1 MKILKEIISYEA
13 NLPRMIVRL
22 DASVIRIDKEVGEEL
37 KDEFQ
42 MVGMAE
48 ANKWNYCGV
57 S

>member
-22 DASVIRIDKEVGEEL
+22 DASIIRIDKEVGEEL
-37 KDEFQ
+37 RDEFQ

-48 ANKWNYCGV
+48 ANKWN
-57 S
+57 